1 MMIAILLASP
11 QVTVGLDSG
20 VTEIDQRTT
29 YVIKAVNH
37 EATPVAANVRITFP
51 PGLRKVEAAGASV
64 GETHASWLVTM
75 PPGESTYEVSG
86 VMRGDPG
93 SAVAAT
99 ACVYAGDLSRA
110 LVCSTDIDEIPDP
123 EVTPGGIVVSAV
135 LMLLLLLTG
144 TGVGYLLTRARRGH
158 DLPHGRPRS

>member
-1 MMIAILLASP
+1 MIAILLASP
-11 QVTVGLDSG
+11 QVTVGLANG
-20 VTEIDQRTT
+20 VNEIDQRTT

-37 EATPVAANVRITFP
+37 ETTPLAANVRITFP

-123 EVTPGGIVVSAV
+123 QVTPGAGVLTALVVLLVLTSAATASYLMTRSRRCVGV
-135 LMLLLLLTG
+135 L
-144 TGVGYLLTRARRGH
+144 V
-158 DLPHGRPRS
+158 P